1 MTPGGDRPVPSAA
14 ASAYV
19 EAEFGSRKL
28 QGFSGVLI
36 PLLAGAWSLFQFAL
50 PKFLLLNTDVTRCIH
65 LAFAMALVYLS
76 FPMLKGRRI
85 TGWLERHGDRGGALY
100 KTDRIYWADYLLAG
114 LSVVAALYYAIDYA
128 GIAQRQGALYT
139 RDIVAGVVLIVLLL
153 EAARRALGKP
163 LPIIAALFIL
173 YSFCG
178 EYMPEILS
186 AKSASL
192 HKVVGKLA
200 MSTEGI
206 YGIPLD
212 VSAKTVFL
220 FVLFG
225 SMLEKVGGGQYFI
238 QLAYSL
244 LGRFKGG
251 PAKAAV
257 LASGFTGMVSGSS
270 IANTVTTGTFT
281 IPLMKKA
288 GYSAV
293 KAGAI
298 EVAASTNG
306 QLMPPIMGA
315 AAFIMVVYCG
325 IPYFE
330 VIRAAFVPAVI
341 SYIALI
347 YITHLEASKLGL
359 TGVPRNELPRFG
371 PTFIGGIH
379 FLIPIFFLLYML
391 VIRRYSAEYSAF
403 YAIIALAAL
412 VLVRNVLHALRGHE
426 SLAVALRLTVCEIW
440 ESLVAGGR
448 NMMSIGVAVA
458 AAGIVVGIVT
468 LGLGSAIIDLV
479 EVLSAGNFYLLLL
492 ITAVASLVLGMG
504 LPTTANYI
512 VMATLTV
519 PVIVELSA
527 DMGIVVPLIAA
538 HLFCFFFGILAD
550 DTPPVGLSAYAA
562 AAISKADPIRTGIQ
576 GFKYDI
582 RTAIL
587 PFMFIF
593 NSDLLLIGINTW
605 WGVLIVFGTGV
616 IAMFAFASLTQGY
629 LIAPNRI
636 HEALLLAGVTIIL
649 LRPDFFAARSALPK
663 ASWYAVG
670 ALLFIGVH
678 LLQRGRAGRPNP
690 RRSA

>member
-1 MTPGGDRPVPSAA
+1 MTSQPDDPKDD

-19 EAEFGSRKL
+19 EAEFGSRTL
-28 QGFSGVLI
+28 EGVAGILI

-50 PKFLLLNTDVTRCIH
+50 PRILLLNSDITRCIH
-65 LAFAMALVYLS
+65 LAFAMALVFLS

-85 TGWLERHGDRGGALY
+85 IGWLDRSGSGRAGFLY
-100 KTDRIYWADYLLAG
+100 KTDRIYWPDYLLAG
-114 LSVVAALYYAIDYA
+114 LSVLTALYYAFDYA
-128 GIAQRQGALYT
+128 GIAERRGALYP
-139 RDIVAGVVLIVLLL
+139 RDIFAGVVLVILLL

-163 LPIIAALFIL
+163 LPIIALLFIL
-173 YSFCG
+173 YSFCS
-178 EYMPEILS
+178 EFMPDILS

-192 HKVVGKLA
+192 RKLIGQLA

-225 SMLEKVGGGQYFI
+225 AMLEKVGGGQYFI
-238 QLAYSL
+238 QLAFSL

-257 LASGFTGMVSGSS
+257 LASGLTGMVSGSS

-288 GYSAV
+288 GYPAV

-315 AAFIMVVYCG
+315 AAFLMAVYCG
-325 IPYFE
+325 ISYYE
-330 VIRAAFVPAVI
+330 VVRAAFVPAVI

-347 YITHLEASKLGL
+347 YITHLEACKLGL
-359 TGVPRNELPRFG
+359 KGVDRAALPRFG
-371 PTFIGGIH
+371 KTFLGGVH
-379 FLIPIFFLLYML
+379 FLIPIFFLIYVL
-391 VIRRYSAEYSAF
+391 VVKRYSPESSAF
-403 YAIIALAAL
+403 YAILALAAL
-412 VLVRNVLHALRGHE
+412 VLVRNVWDAWRGGGR
-426 SLAVALRLTVCEIW
+426 LAAALRLTADQLW
-440 ESLVAGGR
+440 ASMVAGAR
-448 NMMSIGVAVA
+448 NMMPIGVAVA
-458 AAGIVVGIVT
+458 AAGIIVGVVN
-468 LGLGSAIIDLV
+468 LGLGARIV
-479 EVLSAGNFYLLLL
+479 EVVHAVAGGNFVVLLL
-492 ITAVASLVLGMG
+492 ITAVASLILGMG

-512 VMATLTV
+512 VMVILTV
-519 PVIVELSA
+519 PLIRDLSA
-527 DMGIVVPLIAA
+527 EMGICVPLIAA

-576 GFKYDI
+576 GFMYDI

-593 NSDLLLIGINTW
+593 NTDLLLINVS
-605 WGVLIVFGTGV
+605 GVGNIALVFVTGL

-629 LIAPNRI
+629 LLRRNRI
-636 HEALLLAGVTIIL
+636 HEALLLALTVFLL
-649 LRPDFFAARSALPK
+649 LRPDLFAAHFGVSKFLAYV
-663 ASWYAVG
+663 AGAAV
-670 ALLFIGVH
+670 FILVH
-678 LLQRGRAGRPNP
+678 VLQISSRRAVEKGRAP
-690 RRSA
+690 